1 MNAHAS
7 ARCERSTGFSQV
19 GDRIVIVGATA
30 SSPRPTDHAELAI
43 STDCAS
49 VSAQRNFYRGSWF
62 DALEVYWRDISGGG
76 RLKDRA
82 YDSPAV
88 HRMTGSSAVVE
99 HSTLAMH
106 VRVPPGESRTVRAAI

>member
-1 MNAHAS
+1 MG
-7 ARCERSTGFSQV
+7 RS
-19 GDRIVIVGATA
+19 DYHH
-30 SSPRPTDHAELAI
+30 PRPTDPAELAI

-49 VSAQRNFYRGSWF
+49 ESAQRNFYRGSWF

-88 HRMTGSSAVVE
+88 HRITGSSAVAE
-99 HSTLAMH
+99 HSTLARRPSFQGTPA
-106 VRVPPGESRTVRAAI
+106 VWLRSAKTPSTLQ